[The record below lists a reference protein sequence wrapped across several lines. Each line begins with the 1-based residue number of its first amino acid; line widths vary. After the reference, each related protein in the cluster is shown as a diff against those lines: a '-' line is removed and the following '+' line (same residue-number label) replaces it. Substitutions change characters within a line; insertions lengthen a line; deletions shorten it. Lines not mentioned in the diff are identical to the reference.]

1 MESIVYENS
10 PLADYLEGLLCPR
23 HPRNSNPLT
32 SVPGEGGNEESWP
45 VEENQSDD
53 DHTRSSNFA
62 PRGASKFQNRVRNK
76 LPKPLNLRGTPQ
88 GELIGKLYDTCS
100 SALNARLARSDNERF
115 LEQFGYVIVASQLLN
130 EHSAPSYTSAAD
142 VLSAK
147 QPSALPS
154 LSTTFGIQGAIVTA
168 ATSFSIAWLLHW
180 SRSRTGSGLSLKKVG
195 VLLILVP
202 AVGVLFYAFAKR
214 QWLKYLRH
222 QAVEAAGAFIG
233 NAQGFD
239 SAASASVVF
248 IQEVELVSRGYRIS
262 TPLPPIS
269 RLEDQ
274 VQTRRCLRLRR
285 AVSEC
290 FYSMLERYIQSQN
303 TLRPLTDEGDLA
315 KYYDIYDIGLEELEA
330 VEASLSQRA
339 NEDQYS
345 LRALRDLF
353 GKLYSVRKS
362 VLCCLLALSAD
373 GGGSDIARWSSAVE
387 EMRELAAVT
396 GNSMLKMT
404 TILNEEDRDTIP
416 PSPLPSASPSKD
428 HLRAQFRRL
437 SSLSQGVRALHA
449 KMHIA
454 SEESHANLERADS
467 DEFEATLL
475 TQYDSV
481 GSDLRALLQEW
492 ETGKAALTNQ
502 HDRLSVGDRSRP
514 PSTFLLPMSPTPS
527 LGGSTAVEGSPTDA
541 LKALTGEGRPDLTQ
555 TYDDEEIF
563 EAVVLPASRNKR
575 MSLTRDE
582 RLARV
587 REDRAR
593 QATAREKADA
603 STNMLK
609 ELEMVIKQ
617 RPGNNSAKRTCC
629 VFHFRSNTYPVHYPR
644 LPTTFFTSETHVLPS
659 YLLTTQFKHTPTHT
673 IIKMLEA
680 RLEQASL
687 LKRVVDA
694 IKDLV
699 QDCNFDCNDSG
710 IALQAMDNSHVAL
723 VSMLLRAEG
732 FSPYRCDRN
741 IALGI
746 NLLSLTKVLRAAQ
759 NEDILTLKA
768 EDSPDAVNL
777 MFESAETDR
786 LSEYDI
792 KLMDIDQEH
801 LAIPETEYAA
811 TVEMPSSEFQRIC
824 RDLNA
829 LSESGHVV
837 LMSFVVVIE
846 ASKEGVKFSC
856 QGDIGNGSV
865 TIRQHTNVDKPDQN
879 VVINLSEPV
888 ALTFSLKYLVN
899 FCKASNLSSSVVLHL
914 SQEVP
919 LLVEY
924 GLGSGHLRFYLA
936 PKVSS

>member
-10 PLADYLEGLLCPR
+10 PLAEYLE
-23 HPRNSNPLT
+23 
-32 SVPGEGGNEESWP
+32 GEGGNEESWP
-45 VEENQSDD
+45 VEENHSDD

-88 GELIGKLYDTCS
+88 GQLIGKLYDTCS
-100 SALNARLARSDNERF
+100 SALNVRLARSDNERF

-147 QPSALPS
+147 QPSTLPS

-269 RLEDQ
+269 RLEDL

-303 TLRPLTDEGDLA
+303 TLRPLTDDGNLA

-387 EMRELAAVT
+387 EMRELATVT

-404 TILNEEDRDTIP
+404 AILNEEDRDTIP

-428 HLRAQFRRL
+428 HLRSQFRRL
-437 SSLSQGVRALHA
+437 NSLSQGVRALHA

-454 SEESHANLERADS
+454 SEESHANLERADP
-467 DEFEATLL
+467 DEFEANLL
-475 TQYDSV
+475 TQYDSI

-492 ETGKAALTNQ
+492 EAGKAALVNQ

-541 LKALTGEGRPDLTQ
+541 LKALTGEGRPDLTH

-593 QATAREKADA
+593 QAIAREKVDA
-603 STNMLK
+603 SNNMLK

-617 RPGNNSAKRTCC
+617 RPGNNSAKR
-629 VFHFRSNTYPVHYPR
+629 V
-644 LPTTFFTSETHVLPS
+644 TS
-659 YLLTTQFKHTPTHT
+659 
-673 IIKMLEA
+673 I
-680 RLEQASL
+680 
-687 LKRVVDA
+687 
-694 IKDLV
+694 
-699 QDCNFDCNDSG
+699 
-710 IALQAMDNSHVAL
+710 
-723 VSMLLRAEG
+723 
-732 FSPYRCDRN
+732 
-741 IALGI
+741 
-746 NLLSLTKVLRAAQ
+746 
-759 NEDILTLKA
+759 
-768 EDSPDAVNL
+768 
-777 MFESAETDR
+777 
-786 LSEYDI
+786 
-792 KLMDIDQEH
+792 
-801 LAIPETEYAA
+801 
-811 TVEMPSSEFQRIC
+811 
-824 RDLNA
+824 
-829 LSESGHVV
+829 
-837 LMSFVVVIE
+837 
-846 ASKEGVKFSC
+846 
-856 QGDIGNGSV
+856 
-865 TIRQHTNVDKPDQN
+865 
-879 VVINLSEPV
+879 
-888 ALTFSLKYLVN
+888 
-899 FCKASNLSSSVVLHL
+899 
-914 SQEVP
+914 
-919 LLVEY
+919 
-924 GLGSGHLRFYLA
+924 
-936 PKVSS
+936 

>member
-10 PLADYLEGLLCPR
+10 PLAEYLE
-23 HPRNSNPLT
+23 
-32 SVPGEGGNEESWP
+32 GEGGNEESCP

-53 DHTRSSNFA
+53 DHTRSCNFA

-88 GELIGKLYDTCS
+88 GELIEKLYDTCS
-100 SALNARLARSDNERF
+100 SALNIRLARSDNKRF

-180 SRSRTGSGLSLKKVG
+180 SRSRTGSGFSLKKVG

-222 QAVEAAGAFIG
+222 QAVEAVGAFIG

-269 RLEDQ
+269 RLEDL

-303 TLRPLTDEGDLA
+303 TLRPLTDDGNLA

-387 EMRELAAVT
+387 EMRELATVT

-404 TILNEEDRDTIP
+404 AILNEEDRDTIP

-437 SSLSQGVRALHA
+437 NSLSQGVRALHA

-454 SEESHANLERADS
+454 SEESHANLERSDP
-467 DEFEATLL
+467 DEFETNLL
-475 TQYDSV
+475 TQYDSI

-492 ETGKAALTNQ
+492 EAGKAALVNH
-502 HDRLSVGDRSRP
+502 HDRLSVGDPSRP

-582 RLARV
+582 RLA
-587 REDRAR
+587 
-593 QATAREKADA
+593 
-603 STNMLK
+603 L
-609 ELEMVIKQ
+609 
-617 RPGNNSAKRTCC
+617 
-629 VFHFRSNTYPVHYPR
+629 
-644 LPTTFFTSETHVLPS
+644 
-659 YLLTTQFKHTPTHT
+659 
-673 IIKMLEA
+673 LEA

-829 LSESGHVV
+829 LSES
-837 LMSFVVVIE
+837 VVIE

-936 PKVSS
+936 PKIGDEE

>member
-1 MESIVYENS
+1 MESLVYENS
-10 PLADYLEGLLCPR
+10 PLAEYLEG
-23 HPRNSNPLT
+23 
-32 SVPGEGGNEESWP
+32 EGGHQESWP

-53 DHTRSSNFA
+53 DHTSAFDFA
-62 PRGASKFQNRVRNK
+62 PRGASKFQTRVRNK
-76 LPKPLNLRGTPQ
+76 LPKPLDLRGTPQ
-88 GELIGKLYDTCS
+88 GEFAGKLYDACS
-100 SALNARLARSDNERF
+100 SALNVRLPRSDNERF

-130 EHSAPSYTSAAD
+130 EHSAPSYTSASD
-142 VLSAK
+142 VLSAT
-147 QPSALPS
+147 QPTALPS

-168 ATSFSIAWLLHW
+168 CTSFSIAWLLHW
-180 SRSRTGSGLSLKKVG
+180 SRSRTGSGLNPKKVG

-202 AVGVLFYAFAKR
+202 VLGVLFYAFAKR

-222 QAVEAAGAFIG
+222 QAVDAAGTFIG

-274 VQTRRCLRLRR
+274 IQTRRCLRLRR
-285 AVSEC
+285 TVSEC
-290 FYSMLERYIQSQN
+290 FYSMLERYVRSEN
-303 TLRPLTDEGDLA
+303 TLRPLTDEANLA
-315 KYYDIYDIGLEELEA
+315 KYYDIYDIGLEELAAIES
-330 VEASLSQRA
+330 SLSQRA
-339 NEDQYS
+339 NDDQYS

-373 GGGSDIARWSSAVE
+373 GGGSDIGRWSSAVE

-396 GNSMLKMT
+396 GDSMLKMT
-404 TILNEEDRDTIP
+404 AILNEEDRDNIP
-416 PSPLPSASPSKD
+416 PSPLPSASVSPSKD
-428 HLRAQFRRL
+428 YLRAQIRRF

-449 KMHIA
+449 KMHIV
-454 SEESHANLERADS
+454 SEESHASLERPDSADY
-467 DEFEATLL
+467 EAALL

-481 GSDLRALLQEW
+481 GGDLRALLQEW
-492 ETGKAALTNQ
+492 EAGKAALVNQ
-502 HDRLSVGDRSRP
+502 DRLSVDRSRP
-514 PSTFLLPMSPTPS
+514 PSTLLMPMSPTPS

-541 LKALTGEGRPDLTQ
+541 LKALNGEGRPDLTQ

-575 MSLTRDE
+575 VSLTRDE
-582 RLARV
+582 RLAR
-587 REDRAR
+587 
-593 QATAREKADA
+593 
-603 STNMLK
+603 
-609 ELEMVIKQ
+609 
-617 RPGNNSAKRTCC
+617 
-629 VFHFRSNTYPVHYPR
+629 
-644 LPTTFFTSETHVLPS
+644 
-659 YLLTTQFKHTPTHT
+659 
-673 IIKMLEA
+673 
-680 RLEQASL
+680 ASL

-811 TVEMPSSEFQRIC
+811 TVEMPSAEFQRIC

-829 LSESGHVV
+829 LSES
-837 LMSFVVVIE
+837 VVIE

-879 VVINLSEPV
+879 VAISLSEPV

-899 FCKASNLSSSVVLHL
+899 FCKASNLSSSVILHL

-936 PKVSS
+936 PKIGDEE

>member
-1 MESIVYENS
+1 MESLVYENS
-10 PLADYLEGLLCPR
+10 PLAEYLQGSCYTPQYTLATK
-23 HPRNSNPLT
+23 LT
-32 SVPGEGGNEESWP
+32 LVAGEGEPEETWHVAKTHTDDEADHP
-45 VEENQSDD
+45 SDD
-53 DHTRSSNFA
+53 FA
-62 PRGASKFQNRVRNK
+62 PRGASRFQERVRNK
-76 LPKPLNLRGTPQ
+76 LPKPLDLQNKRHGVVA
-88 GELIGKLYDTCS
+88 GKLYGACS
-100 SALNARLARSDNERF
+100 SALNARIGRGDNERF

-130 EHSAPSYTSAAD
+130 EHSAPSYTSATD
-142 VLSAK
+142 VLSTS
-147 QPSALPS
+147 QPSDLPS
-154 LSTTFGIQGAIVTA
+154 LSTTFGLQGAVVTA
-168 ATSFSIAWLLHW
+168 TTSFSIAWLLHW
-180 SRSRTGSGLSLKKVG
+180 GRSKTGSGLNPKRVG
-195 VLLILVP
+195 VLLIVVP
-202 AVGVLFYAFAKR
+202 VLGAIFYAFAKR

-222 QAVEAAGAFIG
+222 QAVEAAGTFIG

-290 FYSMLERYIQSQN
+290 FWSMLERYIRSQN
-303 TLRPLTDEGDLA
+303 TLRPLTDNANLA
-315 KYYDIYDIGLEELEA
+315 KYYDIYDIALDDLENIELT
-330 VEASLSQRA
+330 LSRR
-339 NEDQYS
+339 NLEDQYS
-345 LRALRDLF
+345 LRSLRDLF
-353 GKLYSVRKS
+353 GKLYTARKS

-373 GGGSDIARWSSAVE
+373 GGGSDVARWSSAVE

-396 GNSMLKMT
+396 GTSMSKMAS
-404 TILNEEDRDTIP
+404 ILNEEDRNTQIP

-428 HLRAQFRRL
+428 HLRAQVRRL
-437 SSLSQGVRALHA
+437 NSLSQGVRALHA
-449 KMHIA
+449 KMHIIG
-454 SEESHANLERADS
+454 EETNANLERHDTS
-467 DEFEATLL
+467 EFESNLL
-475 TQYDSV
+475 SQYDLIGNDIRS
-481 GSDLRALLQEW
+481 LLEEW
-492 ETGKAALTNQ
+492 EVGKAAIVNSQ
-502 HDRLSVGDRSRP
+502 DRLHAADYTRP
-514 PSTFLLPMSPTPS
+514 SSTVLPMSPTPS
-527 LGGSTAVEGSPTDA
+527 LGGTTAVEGSPTDA
-541 LKALTGEGRPDLTQ
+541 LKALTGERPDLTHSF
-555 TYDDEEIF
+555 DDEEIF
-563 EAVVLPASRNKR
+563 EAVVLPAARNKR
-575 MSLTRDE
+575 ASLTRDE

-587 REDRAR
+587 REERVR
-593 QATAREKADA
+593 QASAREKVDA
-603 STNMLK
+603 NTNMLK
-609 ELEMVIKQ
+609 ELEMVIQQ
-617 RPGNNSAKRTCC
+617 RPRKTHSKRVT
-629 VFHFRSNTYPVHYPR
+629 
-644 LPTTFFTSETHVLPS
+644 
-659 YLLTTQFKHTPTHT
+659 
-673 IIKMLEA
+673 MLEA

-746 NLLSLTKVLRAAQ
+746 NLTSLTKVLRAAQ

-777 MFESAETDR
+777 MFESSETDR

-811 TVEMPSSEFQRIC
+811 SVTMPSAEFQRIC

-829 LSESGHVV
+829 LSES
-837 LMSFVVVIE
+837 VVIE

-856 QGDIGNGSV
+856 SGDIGNGSV
-865 TIRQHTNVDKPDQN
+865 TIRQHTSVDKPELN
-879 VVINLSEPV
+879 TTISLSEPV

-899 FCKASNLSSSVVLHL
+899 FCKASNLSTSVTLNL

-936 PKVSS
+936 PKIGDEE

>member
-10 PLADYLEGLLCPR
+10 PLAEYLE
-23 HPRNSNPLT
+23 
-32 SVPGEGGNEESWP
+32 GEGGNEESWP

-53 DHTRSSNFA
+53 DDTGSSNFA
-62 PRGASKFQNRVRNK
+62 PRGVSKFQNRVRNK

-88 GELIGKLYDTCS
+88 GELIGKLYDAYS
-100 SALNARLARSDNERF
+100 STLNVRLARSDNERF

-180 SRSRTGSGLSLKKVG
+180 SRSRAGSGLSLKKVG
-195 VLLILVP
+195 ALLILLP
-202 AVGVLFYAFAKR
+202 AVGVFFYAFAKR

-222 QAVEAAGAFIG
+222 QAVEAAGTFIG

-269 RLEDQ
+269 RLEDLA
-274 VQTRRCLRLRR
+274 QTRRCLRLRR

-303 TLRPLTDEGDLA
+303 TLRPLTDESDLA

-330 VEASLSQRA
+330 VEASLLQRT

-362 VLCCLLALSAD
+362 VLCCLLALGAD
-373 GGGSDIARWSSAVE
+373 GGGSDIARWSAAVE
-387 EMRELAAVT
+387 EMRELATVT
-396 GNSMLKMT
+396 GTSMLKMT
-404 TILNEEDRDTIP
+404 AILNEEDRDTIP

-428 HLRAQFRRL
+428 HRRAQFRRL
-437 SSLSQGVRALHA
+437 SSLSQGVRTLHA

-454 SEESHANLERADS
+454 SEESHANLERADP

-475 TQYDSV
+475 AQYDSV

-492 ETGKAALTNQ
+492 EDGKAALANQ

-575 MSLTRDE
+575 VSLTRDE

-593 QATAREKADA
+593 QAIAREKVDA
-603 STNMLK
+603 SNNMLK
-609 ELEMVIKQ
+609 ELEM
-617 RPGNNSAKRTCC
+617 
-629 VFHFRSNTYPVHYPR
+629 
-644 LPTTFFTSETHVLPS
+644 
-659 YLLTTQFKHTPTHT
+659 
-673 IIKMLEA
+673 
-680 RLEQASL
+680 
-687 LKRVVDA
+687 VVDA

-829 LSESGHVV
+829 LSES
-837 LMSFVVVIE
+837 VVIE

-936 PKVSS
+936 PKIGDEE

>member
-1 MESIVYENS
+1 MESLVYENS
-10 PLADYLEGLLCPR
+10 PLADYLQGWSPSPTYKLV
-23 HPRNSNPLT
+23 T
-32 SVPGEGGNEESWP
+32 KADSVSSGEGENEESWP
-45 VEENQSDD
+45 VDEA
-53 DHTRSSNFA
+53 HTEDEQDAASSNFA
-62 PRGASKFQNRVRNK
+62 PRGASRFQDRVRNK
-76 LPKPLNLRGTPQ
+76 LPKPLDLKNTRQ
-88 GELIGKLYDTCS
+88 GVAVEKLYSACS
-100 SALNARLARSDNERF
+100 SALNARIGRGDNERF

-130 EHSAPSYTSAAD
+130 EHSAPSYTSASD
-142 VLSAK
+142 VASAS
-147 QPSALPS
+147 QPAELPS
-154 LSTTFGIQGAIVTA
+154 LSTTFGLHGAIVTA

-180 SRSRTGSGLSLKKVG
+180 GRSKTGSGINTRRVG

-202 AVGVLFYAFAKR
+202 LLGVLFYAFAKR

-222 QAVEAAGAFIG
+222 QAVEAAGTFVG

-239 SAASASVVF
+239 STASASVVF

-290 FYSMLERYIQSQN
+290 FYSMLERYVNSQN
-303 TLRPLTDEGDLA
+303 TLRPLTDDANLA
-315 KYYDIYDIGLEELEA
+315 KYYDIYDIALDDLEA
-330 VEASLSQRA
+330 IEASLSHR
-339 NEDQYS
+339 NLDDQYS
-345 LRALRDLF
+345 LRSLRDLF
-353 GKLYSVRKS
+353 GKLYTMRKS

-373 GGGSDIARWSSAVE
+373 GGGSDITRWSSAVE

-396 GNSMLKMT
+396 GSSMTKMAN
-404 TILNEEDRDTIP
+404 ILNEEDSEGCNS
-416 PSPLPSASPSKD
+416 PSPLPSVSPSKENM
-428 HLRAQFRRL
+428 RAQFRRL
-437 SSLSQGVRALHA
+437 NSLSQGVRSLHA
-449 KMHIA
+449 KMHIIC
-454 SEESHANLERADS
+454 EEMNGAMDQPDPND
-467 DEFEATLL
+467 FETTLL
-475 TQYDSV
+475 AQYETI
-481 GSDLRALLQEW
+481 GNDLRGLLQEW
-492 ETGKAALTNQ
+492 ETNKLAIIHSQ
-502 HDRLSVGDRSRP
+502 DRLSATDRSRP
-514 PSTFLLPMSPTPS
+514 SSTMLPVSPTPS
-527 LGGSTAVEGSPTDA
+527 LGGTTAVEGSPTDA
-541 LKALTGEGRPDLTQ
+541 LKALNGDLRPDLTQ
-555 TYDDEEIF
+555 SLDDEEIF

-575 MSLTRDE
+575 ASLTRDE

-587 REDRAR
+587 REERVR
-593 QATAREKADA
+593 QAAAREKVDA
-603 STNMLK
+603 NTNMLK

-617 RPGNNSAKRTCC
+617 RP
-629 VFHFRSNTYPVHYPR
+629 
-644 LPTTFFTSETHVLPS
+644 L
-659 YLLTTQFKHTPTHT
+659 
-673 IIKMLEA
+673 LEA

-694 IKDLV
+694 VKDLV

-746 NLLSLTKVLRAAQ
+746 NLTSLTKVLRAAQ

-801 LAIPETEYAA
+801 LAIPETDYAA
-811 TVEMPSSEFQRIC
+811 SVEMPSAEFQRIC

-829 LSESGHVV
+829 LSES
-837 LMSFVVVIE
+837 VVIE

-865 TIRQHTNVDKPDQN
+865 TVRQHTNVDKPEQN
-879 VVINLSEPV
+879 VTINLSEPV

-899 FCKASNLSSSVVLHL
+899 FCKASNLSTSVTLHL

-936 PKVSS
+936 PKIGDEE

>member
-1 MESIVYENS
+1 MESVVYENS
-10 PLADYLEGLLCPR
+10 PLAEYLE
-23 HPRNSNPLT
+23 
-32 SVPGEGGNEESWP
+32 GEGGNEESWP

-53 DHTRSSNFA
+53 DQTRTFNFA
-62 PRGASKFQNRVRNK
+62 PQGSSKFQDRVRNK
-76 LPKPLNLRGTPQ
+76 LPKPLNLRGTPH
-88 GELIGKLYDTCS
+88 GELIKKLYDACS
-100 SALNARLARSDNERF
+100 SALNVRLARSDNERF

-147 QPSALPS
+147 QPSTLPS
-154 LSTTFGIQGAIVTA
+154 LSTTFGIQGALVTA
-168 ATSFSIAWLLHW
+168 LTSFSIAWLLHW
-180 SRSRTGSGLSLKKVG
+180 TRSRTGPGLSLKKVG
-195 VLLILVP
+195 VLLIFVP
-202 AVGVLFYAFAKR
+202 AVGIFFYAFAKR

-222 QAVEAAGAFIG
+222 QAVEAAGTFIG

-269 RLEDQ
+269 RLEDV

-330 VEASLSQRA
+330 IETSLSQRT

-345 LRALRDLF
+345 LRSLRDLF

-404 TILNEEDRDTIP
+404 TILNEEDRDNIP

-437 SSLSQGVRALHA
+437 NSLSQGVRALHA

-454 SEESHANLERADS
+454 SEESHANLERTDP
-467 DEFEATLL
+467 DFEATLL
-475 TQYDSV
+475 SQYDSV

-492 ETGKAALTNQ
+492 EVGRAALVNQ

-575 MSLTRDE
+575 VSLTRDE

-593 QATAREKADA
+593 QATAREKVDA

-617 RPGNNSAKRTCC
+617 RPGNNSAKR
-629 VFHFRSNTYPVHYPR
+629 V
-644 LPTTFFTSETHVLPS
+644 TS
-659 YLLTTQFKHTPTHT
+659 
-673 IIKMLEA
+673 I
-680 RLEQASL
+680 
-687 LKRVVDA
+687 
-694 IKDLV
+694 
-699 QDCNFDCNDSG
+699 
-710 IALQAMDNSHVAL
+710 
-723 VSMLLRAEG
+723 
-732 FSPYRCDRN
+732 
-741 IALGI
+741 
-746 NLLSLTKVLRAAQ
+746 
-759 NEDILTLKA
+759 
-768 EDSPDAVNL
+768 
-777 MFESAETDR
+777 
-786 LSEYDI
+786 
-792 KLMDIDQEH
+792 
-801 LAIPETEYAA
+801 
-811 TVEMPSSEFQRIC
+811 
-824 RDLNA
+824 
-829 LSESGHVV
+829 
-837 LMSFVVVIE
+837 
-846 ASKEGVKFSC
+846 
-856 QGDIGNGSV
+856 
-865 TIRQHTNVDKPDQN
+865 
-879 VVINLSEPV
+879 
-888 ALTFSLKYLVN
+888 
-899 FCKASNLSSSVVLHL
+899 
-914 SQEVP
+914 
-919 LLVEY
+919 
-924 GLGSGHLRFYLA
+924 
-936 PKVSS
+936 